1 MKKFIKNLG
10 VVAVFG
16 ASFIS
21 VEMQTQLEATDA
33 YSSSQAQVLE
43 PDKVPS
49 ISGLRASNVVSVS
62 QSLTRWFSENG
73 GTFLRDKYPGGLP
86 TSVSGFMQNN
96 PITTYQLWYAQNYGG
111 SKASEA
117 EL

>member
-73 GTFLRDKYPGGLP
+73 GTFLKDKYPGGLP
-86 TSVSGFMQNN
+86 TRPALVRSK
-96 PITTYQLWYAQNYGG
+96 LWWQQSLRSRIGT
-111 SKASEA
+111 SKSTG
-117 EL
+117 